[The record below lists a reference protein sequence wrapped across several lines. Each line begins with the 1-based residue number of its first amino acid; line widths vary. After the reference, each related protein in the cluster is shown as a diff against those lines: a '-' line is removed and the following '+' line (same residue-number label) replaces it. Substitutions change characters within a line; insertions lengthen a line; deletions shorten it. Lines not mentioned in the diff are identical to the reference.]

1 MKVEDAGISEEK
13 KELLQELS
21 EEYDVEV
28 KILSG
33 WTGKLTYPV
42 HRGGACLN
50 LPFKSPFIV
59 LYLDFVQDLPVR
71 SVEHLM
77 LHEIGHAVL
86 YRATS
91 SKRTHEE
98 FAEKFAL
105 KHFSGFRQEYYEA
118 WASKMYW
125 NKSREPLDNVEIGDD
140 FL

>member
-1 MKVEDAGISEEK
+1 MKVEDAGFCEEK
-13 KELLQELS
+13 KELIQRLS
-21 EEYDVEV
+21 EEYDVSV
-28 KILSG
+28 KIVSG

-50 LPFKSPFIV
+50 IPFKSPFIV
-59 LYLDFVQDLPVR
+59 LYLDFLKDIPVK

-86 YRATS
+86 YRMS
-91 SKRTHEE
+91 HEE

-105 KHFSGFRQEYYEA
+105 KHFDGFRQEYYEA

-125 NKSREPLDNVEIGDD
+125 LKSRESLDDVDVGDD